1 MKIRCL
7 TILFLLVG
15 SSLHSN
21 AGGLLTRTNQSATYS
36 RMLSRNASMDIDAV
50 YYNPA
55 GLFKFDDGWHF
66 SLNNLTRHQEDKI
79 TSQYSL
85 LRSGYYDG
93 EGLSEISPS
102 LFLLY
107 KKKSLTL
114 SFAWLPVVSEVP
126 VVYGSGIPSLE
137 LGPSSLKRIAGVGI
151 TDYRA
156 DISFTARSV
165 FGALQAGA
173 NYDLG
178 DDVSVFMGARIVAGR
193 NVYNGY
199 IRNIGVKVDNQFY
212 PASVFFEERGN
223 AFREDAANAVQ
234 VVDRLNQQ
242 MDEYGTTYLT
252 LSQLYQSGFITA
264 EDKNGL
270 LGFLVVNGM
279 PSANENWTVLQVRNG
294 YRSLITEKERM
305 SAILLERAG
314 SAADQEIAHTQ
325 KGVGW
330 APVLGIC
337 YSPSDQLSV
346 SFRYEHKTRIRL
358 STNWEEDETGLFYD
372 EQIFRS
378 DIPSLFAFGTAY
390 QPYKWLETH
399 LSFNLYGDKFVSW
412 GFNFRD
418 HVYKRKTIRRIEDN
432 SWDAGL
438 GFQFNVKERL
448 SFSVG
453 GLYMYTGPAGTWQS
467 DFRYELSSVTGA
479 AGLQWRI
486 TPQVTLDAGF
496 FNTFYDP
503 LQLTFNDPDTGNYNE
518 VYNRTSLGFG
528 MGLSYS
534 IFKGYFR
541 P

>member
-1 MKIRCL
+1 MKINYL
-7 TILFLLVG
+7 AVLFLLVG
-15 SSLHSN
+15 STFCTY
-21 AGGLLTRTNQSATYS
+21 AGGLLTRTNQSASYS
-36 RMLSRNASMDIDAV
+36 RMLSRNASTSIDAV

-66 SLNNLTRHQEDKI
+66 SLNNLTRHQENKI
-79 TSQYSL
+79 TSQFTL

-93 EGLSEISPS
+93 EGISEISPS
-102 LFLLY
+102 FFMLY

-114 SFAWLPVVSEVP
+114 SFAYLPVISEVP
-126 VVYGSGIPSLE
+126 VVYGSGIPSVE
-137 LGPSSLKRIAGVGI
+137 IGPSSLKRITGIGI

-156 DISFTARSV
+156 DVSFSARSW

-178 DDVSVFMGARIVAGR
+178 DDVSVYMGARIVAGR
-193 NVYNGY
+193 NLYEGY

-234 VVDRLNQQ
+234 VVERLNQE

-252 LSQLYQSGFITA
+252 LSQLYQSGFITE

-279 PSANENWTVLQVRNG
+279 PAANENWTVLQVRNG
-294 YRSLITEKERM
+294 YSSLITEKERL
-305 SAILLERAG
+305 SGILLERAG
-314 SAADQEIAHTQ
+314 TAADQEIAHTQ

-330 APVLGIC
+330 SPVVGIC
-337 YSPSDQLSV
+337 FSPSDQLTV
-346 SFRYEHKTRIRL
+346 SFRYEYKTRVRL
-358 STNWEEDETGLFYD
+358 STNWEEDETGLFRD
-372 EQIFRS
+372 EDIFRTE
-378 DIPSLFAFGTAY
+378 IPSLFAFGTAY
-390 QPYKWLETH
+390 KPYKWLDAH
-399 LSFNLYGDKFVSW
+399 LSFNLYADKFVSW

-432 SWDAGL
+432 SWDAALGL
-438 GFQFNVKERL
+438 QFNVKEQL
-448 SFSVG
+448 SFSLG
-453 GLYMYTGPAGTWQS
+453 GLYSCTGPAGTWQS
-467 DFRYELSSVTGA
+467 DFHYELSSVSGA
-479 AGLQWRI
+479 VGLQWRI

-496 FNTFYDP
+496 YNTFCDP
-503 LQLTFNDPDTGNYNE
+503 LELTFNDPDTGNYNE
-518 VYNRTSLGFG
+518 LYNRKSLGFG

-534 IFKGYFR
+534 IYK
-541 P
+541 